1 MCWCNL
7 ESGLGLEGARLW
19 PMAATATG
27 DGCSDDRCGSGRRQR
42 LCARW
47 LRALE
52 KAAVAQETRAQARA
66 CGCVAAAV
74 AVLGRCGHDYW
85 RLKLRLL
92 EAQGF
97 GGNWYEGVWSCPSPF
112 YKPVE
117 QLNGLGTRRVTILL
131 L

>member
-1 MCWCNL
+1 M
-7 ESGLGLEGARLW
+7 
-19 PMAATATG
+19 
-27 DGCSDDRCGSGRRQR
+27 
-42 LCARW
+42 
-47 LRALE
+47 
-52 KAAVAQETRAQARA
+52 AQETRAQARA
-66 CGCVAAAV
+66 YACVAAAV